1 MAQSAS
7 TGIGSTKS
15 IGGLHN
21 PWIKTELLRSVAKGV
36 GDGPPS
42 LAAFA
47 QVLDLRA
54 VENGAAG
61 HCVLS
66 DTSHSVGAVLVP
78 ECVKQWKASMPGATL
93 SQLNGATVLV
103 RAFRVALNAQKGHFL
118 LHLHELR
125 FIERRACVA
134 GGLASGAPVSVMED
148 LAVVA
153 AFQAACQIALA
164 PPPAAPAP
172 APPPAAAPAPAPA
185 PAAAPSGSYLQR
197 AALERQR
204 SAAAAAAAAVANAE
218 AGATASPPG
227 ATATPPEPEAS
238 HESGGG
244 DDDADEFAGASQV
257 WAPYDASQDDGDG
270 DGDGDDDG
278 LGPLTQAPLSQPPPM
293 TQGASQ
299 WAASQAS
306 QLPSPPS
313 PGGDGGEP
321 LTQAPLPSPPPM
333 TQGASQW
340 AAGGSAWEDEG
351 QNGMESAFSQPS
363 GDGAANGGGA
373 PMEVEEEEDEDDDGG
388 DFDPSDPLD
397 LKSVDPW
404 EVARQCLPPL
414 PAHVLAP
421 T

>member
-78 ECVKQWKASMPGATL
+78 ECVMQWKASMPGDARSSTARRCSSAL
-93 SQLNGATVLV
+93 
-103 RAFRVALNAQKGHFL
+103 VALNAQGHFL

-125 FIERRACVA
+125 FIERRVA
-134 GGLASGAPVSVMED
+134 VASPAAHRLGDGG

-153 AFQAACQIALA
+153 AFQAACQTLA
-164 PPPAAPAP
+164 PRPPRRRRAAGGSR
-172 APPPAAAPAPAPA
+172 AAAGDGGNAARLVPSARRDGTPADCRRRRRRRRKRGGRRDRV
-185 PAAAPSGSYLQR
+185 AARRDGDAAR
-197 AALERQR
+197 ARRVARERR
-204 SAAAAAAAAVANAE
+204 RRRRWRRVC
-218 AGATASPPG
+218 GRL
-227 ATATPPEPEAS
+227 
-238 HESGGG
+238 
-244 DDDADEFAGASQV
+244 QV
-257 WAPYDASQDDGDG
+257 WALYDASQDDGDG

-278 LGPLTQAPLSQPPPM
+278 LGPLTQAPLSQPPM

-306 QLPSPPS
+306 QPSPPS

-321 LTQAPLPSPPPM
+321 LRRRRCP
-333 TQGASQW
+333 
-340 AAGGSAWEDEG
+340 
-351 QNGMESAFSQPS
+351 
-363 GDGAANGGGA
+363 
-373 PMEVEEEEDEDDDGG
+373 
-388 DFDPSDPLD
+388 
-397 LKSVDPW
+397 
-404 EVARQCLPPL
+404 RRRR
-414 PAHVLAP
+414 
-421 T
+421 

>member
-54 VENGAAG
+54 IENGAAG

-78 ECVKQWKASMPGATL
+78 ACVKKWKASMPGATL

-103 RAFRVALNAQKGHFL
+103 RAFCVALNAQKGHFL
-118 LHLHELR
+118 LHLHELI

-164 PPPAAPAP
+164 PPPAAPA
-172 APPPAAAPAPAPA
+172 APVPCLLYT
-185 PAAAPSGSYLQR
+185 S
-197 AALERQR
+197 
-204 SAAAAAAAAVANAE
+204 
-218 AGATASPPG
+218 
-227 ATATPPEPEAS
+227 
-238 HESGGG
+238 
-244 DDDADEFAGASQV
+244 
-257 WAPYDASQDDGDG
+257 
-270 DGDGDDDG
+270 
-278 LGPLTQAPLSQPPPM
+278 
-293 TQGASQ
+293 
-299 WAASQAS
+299 
-306 QLPSPPS
+306 PSPR
-313 PGGDGGEP
+313 D
-321 LTQAPLPSPPPM
+321 
-333 TQGASQW
+333 
-340 AAGGSAWEDEG
+340 
-351 QNGMESAFSQPS
+351 
-363 GDGAANGGGA
+363 
-373 PMEVEEEEDEDDDGG
+373 
-388 DFDPSDPLD
+388 
-397 LKSVDPW
+397 
-404 EVARQCLPPL
+404 
-414 PAHVLAP
+414 
-421 T
+421 

>member
-54 VENGAAG
+54 IENGAAG

-78 ECVKQWKASMPGATL
+78 ACVKKWKASMPGATL

-103 RAFRVALNAQKGHFL
+103 RAFRVAINAQKGHFL

-153 AFQAACQIALA
+153 AFQAACQMALA

-172 APPPAAAPAPAPA
+172 PAPPPPVAAARPRRRPRRKARTFSAPRWNASGAQRRRRRRRRKRRGRRDGVAARRDGDAARARRVARERRRRRWRRVCGRVAGVGAVRCVAGRRRRRRRRRPRPADAGA
-185 PAAAPSGSYLQR
+185 AEPAAA
-197 AALERQR
+197 
-204 SAAAAAAAAVANAE
+204 
-218 AGATASPPG
+218 
-227 ATATPPEPEAS
+227 
-238 HESGGG
+238 
-244 DDDADEFAGASQV
+244 DDA
-257 WAPYDASQDDGDG
+257 
-270 DGDGDDDG
+270 
-278 LGPLTQAPLSQPPPM
+278 
-293 TQGASQ
+293 GASQ

-333 TQGASQW
+333 TQGVAVGRRFRV
-340 AAGGSAWEDEG
+340 GGRGAERDG
-351 QNGMESAFSQPS
+351 VGFSQPS

-373 PMEVEEEEDEDDDGG
+373 PMEVEEEEEEDDGG